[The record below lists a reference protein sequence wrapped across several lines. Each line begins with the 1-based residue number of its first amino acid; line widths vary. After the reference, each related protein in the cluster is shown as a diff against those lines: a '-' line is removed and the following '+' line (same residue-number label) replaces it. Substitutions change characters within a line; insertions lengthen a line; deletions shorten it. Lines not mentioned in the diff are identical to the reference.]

1 MDKRGECEKRRNG
14 NGRLEEIEDK
24 IRKEKGSIE
33 RIKEKR
39 GEKTQE
45 NKFRIRKQR
54 RQKDEKGKEIMH
66 VKETMNFITRLNARC
81 KVSFTLNLQP
91 YCCNANEDETGEPD
105 YDCESRDYHIVLIWN
120 KLPLLLLLLYF
131 GVDGEWG
138 ENPFA
143 IIIVIILN
151 TRLMK
156 CASIPDVRGEEA

>member
-1 MDKRGECEKRRNG
+1 
-14 NGRLEEIEDK
+14 
-24 IRKEKGSIE
+24 
-33 RIKEKR
+33 
-39 GEKTQE
+39 
-45 NKFRIRKQR
+45 
-54 RQKDEKGKEIMH
+54 MH

-91 YCCNANEDETGEPD
+91 YCCNANEDEIGEPD